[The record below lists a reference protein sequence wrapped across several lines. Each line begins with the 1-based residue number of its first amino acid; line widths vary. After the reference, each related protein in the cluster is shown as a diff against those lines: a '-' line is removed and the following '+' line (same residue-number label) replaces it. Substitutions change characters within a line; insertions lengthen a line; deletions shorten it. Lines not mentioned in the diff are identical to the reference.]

1 MGLNNMGMNN
11 MNNINKKE
19 RINQNMM
26 ANDDLNSN
34 TDVLNA
40 MLKNNQ
46 MSKMIITT
54 FWVKYTC
61 FLNIILFFLTI

>member
-54 FWVKYTC
+54 FWVKYIC
-61 FLNIILFFLTI
+61 FLNIILFF